1 MITNLIALQSSTA
14 TGGMGQYAN
23 ILMIVVLI
31 GIFYFFMIR
40 PQQKK
45 QKETRRFR
53 ENLQQGDKVITAGG
67 IYGRIRQIKETS
79 VLLEIAPNVTITID
93 KGMIYPSASD
103 AQTDAANATAD
114 KK

>member
-1 MITNLIALQSSTA
+1 MILNLITLQGT
-14 TGGMGQYAN
+14 TNGGLPQ
-23 ILMIVVLI
+23 ILMIVALI

-53 ENLQQGDKVITAGG
+53 DNLQQGDKVITAGG
-67 IYGRIRQIKETS
+67 IYGRIRAIKETS
-79 VLLEIAPNVTITID
+79 VQLEIAPNVTITID

-103 AQTDAANATAD
+103 AQTDAANSTAD